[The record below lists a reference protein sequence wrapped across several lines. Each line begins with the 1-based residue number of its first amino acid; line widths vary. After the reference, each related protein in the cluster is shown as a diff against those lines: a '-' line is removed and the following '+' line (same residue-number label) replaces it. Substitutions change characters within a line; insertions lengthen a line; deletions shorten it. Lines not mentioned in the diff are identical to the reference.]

1 MEFNSFDLIKM
12 EAQKVEEILK
22 EQLDQLEN
30 KKPVDQLEKKLENR
44 IITVEDTSRDIY
56 KLIRKN
62 QYDPTLMLYTLRN
75 RTSAEYV
82 TVSEVLKDYIHRIK
96 KAKNPKTVHKK
107 LFQKLSFKKERVEQL
122 LEIANGLK
130 KGAIK
135 KRHPRN
141 TDLLG
146 LFKIENIDGNDWF
159 ILDLTNSN
167 LTRGEINA
175 GILYFKNQ
183 IRLCQ
188 ILSDA
193 RASLKDLADSVNDKL
208 DVSIQ
213 EEIILE
219 VYNRSKLMKKI
230 NQ

>member
-12 EAQKVEEILK
+12 EAQQVEKILEK
-22 EQLDQLEN
+22 ELEKLED

-56 KLIRKN
+56 NLIRKN
-62 QYDPTLMLYTLRN
+62 QYDPTLMLYTVQN

-82 TVSEVLKDYIHRIK
+82 TVAEVLKDYISRIK
-96 KAKNPKTVHKK
+96 RAKNPKTVHKK
-107 LFQKLSFKKERVEQL
+107 LFQKLAFKKERVEQL
-122 LEIANGLK
+122 LEVANGLK

-135 KRHPRN
+135 KRHPKN
-141 TDLLG
+141 TDLIN
-146 LFKIENIDGNDWF
+146 LFNIKEIDGNDWF
-159 ILDLTNSN
+159 ILDLTTQLSKQ
-167 LTRGEINA
+167 EINA

-183 IRLCQ
+183 LRLCQ

-193 RASLKDLADSVNDKL
+193 RQPLKDLADSVNDKL

-213 EEIILE
+213 HDIILE
-219 VYNRSKLMKKI
+219 VYNRTKLLKKI